1 MVAVLCGILVCPAAV
16 ILEILYELVTYEQ
29 S

>member
-1 MVAVLCGILVCPAAV
+1 MLAAFAGFLVCPAAV
-16 ILEILYELVTYEQ
+16 VLEILYELVTYDH

>member
-1 MVAVLCGILVCPAAV
+1 VLCGFLVCPAAV
-16 ILEILYELVTYEQ
+16 ILEILYELLKYDH